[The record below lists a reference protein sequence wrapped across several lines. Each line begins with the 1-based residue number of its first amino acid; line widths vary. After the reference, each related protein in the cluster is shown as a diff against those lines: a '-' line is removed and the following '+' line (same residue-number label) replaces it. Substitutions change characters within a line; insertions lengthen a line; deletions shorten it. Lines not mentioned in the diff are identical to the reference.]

1 MLQIVLTE
9 HVDSEELSEG
19 DSNYKEPAAKH
30 QKERDENYWD
40 ILWRKKAWRISL
52 TRLKVCEVRKISMQP
67 T

>member
-40 ILWRKKAWRISL
+40 I
-52 TRLKVCEVRKISMQP
+52 
-67 T
+67 